1 MTSLSYLNWPTRGQH
16 QTDDGIWHTSLA
28 VSICCSV
35 SSAVSS
41 CSLISC
47 DVVLD
52 VCSVM
57 SRCSS
62 SSSEPSV
69 SFNSLNTHIS
79 TTVLQPSCRSP
90 SAFGLERRRWSSPQ
104 HCYLHC
110 LHTTHRKIKLQTHT
124 HTQSHTCVF
133 SWPIP
138 PVFSLSPAGV
148 RTIVISMYECWP
160 VCLHM
165 FWVSPNFRAC

>member
-110 LHTTHRKIKLQTHT
+110 LHTAHRKIKLQTHT
-124 HTQSHTCVF
+124 RTH
-133 SWPIP
+133 
-138 PVFSLSPAGV
+138 SLTHASLV
-148 RTIVISMYECWP
+148 DLSRQFLL
-160 VCLHM
+160 CLQ
-165 FWVSPNFRAC
+165 